1 MSAVTTG
8 SEKLRPVLASLSKAC
23 TIALDTLRSAP
34 SRLWWLVVVVLA
46 LFCALALVSLVALFR
61 ADDPLPKVVFPP
73 AAQVAG
79 QQRLI
84 LYPRA
89 DSSPNAGALT
99 ESSVDADLLGVISM
113 GDQSRANMRVKGKK
127 ETVFAVGDELV
138 AGVVIDSIS
147 PAYVV
152 VRERGALRKI
162 TLKSLLVGNNS
173 AVIEA
178 SSAVEAVASDARPL
192 PVEVPVAVSAV
203 LTETGQSGLR
213 IDSVDA
219 AIAELAAI
227 RVGDIIV
234 AVEEITLSSLMAD
247 SAMLEAL
254 SRQQSLAVTL
264 VRDGEQIT
272 LNMDGDGIR
281 TLIAQ

>member
-1 MSAVTTG
+1 
-8 SEKLRPVLASLSKAC
+8 VLASLSKAC
-23 TIALDTLRSAP
+23 TIALDTQRSAP

-162 TLKSLLVGNNS
+162 TLKSLLDGNNS

-178 SSAVEAVASDARPL
+178 STAVVEAVASDARPL

-203 LTETGQSGLR
+203 LTEAGQSGLR

-247 SAMLEAL
+247 TAMLETL